1 MMRVFNGQTLKRWWS
16 SQQSMPGVDDIA
28 RQYQPLPSITPWL
41 ALREYDPVHKVFL
54 LADQRSVGTA
64 IDIQLLPCESR
75 PAHTLQALAGTL
87 ASGLQ
92 QAIPQEKGSPWVVQW
107 YVEDDL
113 DLAPFY
119 DRLQAHVPDARRDEP
134 LTQRYLNV
142 MRSHMQWMAREGG
155 VFLDRFQGGQ
165 RFNAR
170 IRRVRILLYRNLPA
184 TPTAEHSRESPLLQL
199 RHVRRAWCTQLRDL
213 GLAPRIVTG
222 NQLYDW
228 LVAWFNPAPKVTDG
242 DPRALRDRLV
252 YPPGDRLPVGWD
264 FGERCFFATPRSDG
278 QYLWLDDLPHSALTV
293 QGIHHEAGLQV
304 GHFTGECVHGDH
316 VFALMDRLHAHSKL
330 CLTMVIQHQ
339 DEVRQWL
346 KKVEHSALG
355 QSANALRHKAAIAE
369 AQAQID
375 EQQPWFPMTLTC
387 FLRGKDVAQLE
398 AAQHDATALLVQH
411 GFQVVQGAHRL
422 TPVDTY
428 LRHLPM
434 NYDFRFD
441 QKYLSQSRLVR
452 LSTLAKL
459 LPVYGRSRG
468 TDHPGLLLF
477 NRGGEPFCF
486 DILRDKLKNGHTLVL
501 GETGTGKSNLCVYL
515 LTSLLAHDKPR
526 VFILEAGGSFHL
538 FAQFLM
544 ECGLSVNTLRIRADR
559 PISLN
564 PFADGLRV
572 LTQLDALDEAAR
584 AQVQQDTLE
593 HLEAD
598 LAQQTSEP
606 QQEVAMD
613 EQRDLLGEMVIAAL
627 LMITGCDPREEAR
640 LTRRD
645 RAILVDAILLA
656 ANTVRA
662 QPGRHQLI
670 ASDIV
675 AALNQLADGYDP
687 LRDSER
693 LQSAK
698 RMSDNMAYFCRDPL
712 SQQFFDR
719 EGAPWPLVDVTVIDF
734 GLFAHEGYEAHRALA
749 YAGINHRIT
758 AIAEA
763 TQHSARPVI
772 AAHDELHIFLRI
784 PLLAAMLTREAKMA
798 RKLGLVL
805 LLFTQ
810 NMRDFSD
817 ESQKVLAMMENFM
830 CLALPPDEIAQVERF
845 RTLTAEERALFESA
859 KKVPGQ
865 YTEGVL
871 LSPKVKGLFRV
882 IPPKLFLNL
891 AATDKHEKSER
902 QRLMKQHGISEL
914 AAAMRMAEQMMQMP
928 VEAPDEF

>member
-1 MMRVFNGQTLKRWWS
+1 MPFLNASGLKRWWS
-16 SQQSMPGVDDIA
+16 SQRAMPGVHDIA
-28 RQYQPLPSITPWL
+28 NQYRPLPSITPWL
-41 ALREYDPVHKVFL
+41 ALREYDPVHKAFL
-54 LADQRSVGTA
+54 LADQRSVGSA
-64 IDIQLLPCESR
+64 IDIELLSCEAR
-75 PAHTLQALAGTL
+75 PAIALQALASTL

-92 QAIPQEKGSPWVVQW
+92 QAIPQEMGSPWIVQW

-113 DLAPFY
+113 DLAPFNE
-119 DRLQAHVPDARRDEP
+119 RLQTYVPRARAEDD
-134 LTQRYLNV
+134 LTRRYLAI
-142 MRSHMQWMAREGG
+142 MQTHLRWMSREGG
-155 VFLDRFQGGQ
+155 IFVDRFQAGQ
-165 RFNAR
+165 PFNMR
-170 IRRVRILLYRNLPA
+170 CRRVRMMLYRPV
-184 TPTAEHSRESPLLQL
+184 SVREAKEMKREEALLQL
-199 RHVRRAWCTQLRDL
+199 RQVRRAWCTQLRDL
-213 GLAPRIVTG
+213 GLAPRVVTG
-222 NQLYDW
+222 RSLYDW
-228 LVAWFNPAPKVTDG
+228 LLAWFNPAPKITGG
-242 DPRALRDRLV
+242 DPRALREQVV
-252 YPPGDRLPVGWD
+252 YPPEDRLPLGWD
-264 FGERCFFATPRSDG
+264 LSERCFFSTPRSDG
-278 QYLWLDDLPHSALTV
+278 QYLWFDDMPHSALTV
-293 QGIHHEAGLQV
+293 QGIHHEAGIEV
-304 GHFTGECVHGDH
+304 GHFTGECAHGEQ
-316 VFALMDRLHAHSKL
+316 VFSLMDRLPAHSKL

-339 DEVRQWL
+339 DEVSQWL
-346 KKVEHSALG
+346 KKVTHSALG
-355 QSANALRHKAAIAE
+355 QSAKALRHKAAIEE

-375 EQQPWFPMTLTC
+375 AQNPWFPMTITC
-387 FLRGKDVAQLE
+387 FLRGNDVAQLE

-411 GFQVVQGAHRL
+411 GFQVVEGAHRL

-441 QKYLSQSRLVR
+441 QRYLSQSRLVS
-452 LSTLAKL
+452 LATLAKL

-468 TDHPGLLLF
+468 TEHPGIVLF

-501 GETGTGKSNLCVYL
+501 GETGTGKSNLCVSL
-515 LTSLLAHDKPR
+515 LTGLLAHYRPR

-538 FAQFLM
+538 FADFLRD
-544 ECGLSVNTLRIRADR
+544 CGLSVNTLRIRPDK

-572 LTQLDALDEAAR
+572 LTQLDASSDSARAKARQETLARLDSDLTQETSTQDEA
-584 AQVQQDTLE
+584 E
-593 HLEAD
+593 
-598 LAQQTSEP
+598 
-606 QQEVAMD
+606 AMD
-613 EQRDLLGEMVIAAL
+613 EQRDILGEMVIAAL

-656 ANTVRA
+656 ANTVSK
-662 QPGRHQLI
+662 QPNRRQLI

-675 AALNQLADGYDP
+675 AALNRLADDYDP
-687 LRDSER
+687 VRDGER

-698 RMSDNMAYFCRDPL
+698 RMSDNLAYFCRDPL

-719 EGAPWPLVDVTVIDF
+719 EGDPWPLADVTVIDF

-763 TQHSARPVI
+763 TQHSERPVI

-798 RKLGLVL
+798 RKLGLTL

-817 ESQKVLAMMENFM
+817 ESQKVLAMMENFL
-830 CLALPPDEIAQVERF
+830 CLALPPDEIEQVERF
-845 RTLTAEERALFESA
+845 RTLSAEERALFESA
-859 KKVPGQ
+859 RKVPGQ

-871 LSPKVKGLFRV
+871 LSPKIKGLFRV
-882 IPPKLFLNL
+882 IPPRLFLNL

-902 QRLMKQHGISEL
+902 QRLMTRDGIGEL
-914 AAAMRMAEQMMQMP
+914 EAAVKIAQRMMDTP
-928 VEAPDEF
+928 VEVSDDF